1 MSKNVIR
8 INKKGEDG
16 YKIISVRIKE
26 GRLQKIDDL
35 SSRSNRARKEI
46 INIILESAVDTVEIN
61 QMFCKKVPL

>member
-35 SSRSNRARKEI
+35 SSRSNRARNEI